1 MKKVLIISYYWPPG
15 SGSGVQRF
23 LKFSKYLNQFG
34 WEPVILTVKNGN
46 FSSLD
51 FSLQSEIPDNTLV
64 FKSKS
69 FEPYYWYNL
78 LFGKKIKKSTSGSI
92 GLASGSIFSKL
103 ALYIRANLF
112 IPDARI
118 GWNYFAFK
126 KAQEILRNHQIDAVI
141 STGPPQSS
149 HLIAEKIKAKYNLP
163 WIVDLRDPWTSVF
176 YNSLFPKTERTIV
189 KDKKIE
195 DRIVKNADA
204 LSVVSSGLV
213 EEFKGRNS
221 NINLI
226 YNGYDETDFEEQTVV
241 KDKDSFV
248 ITYVGNFMASQNVES
263 FWFVLSKLI
272 DSNID
277 FRDRLKIKIVGNA
290 DELILNSIS
299 EFGLESFSEIVG
311 FVDHKKAIQY
321 MQESNLLLF
330 VIPDAD
336 QNQKIITGKLF
347 EYLASGNDI
356 LSYGPTNGDASSIL
370 EEMGKTKMLDYKD
383 IEGVENQ
390 ITQCFNK
397 KGKEKSISVPLKIKN
412 YSRKSLTQQLSK
424 LLDSLI

>member
-1 MKKVLIISYYWPPG
+1 MKKVLIITYYWPPG

-34 WEPVILTVKNGN
+34 WEPVILTVKDGN
-46 FSSLD
+46 FSSEDL
-51 FSLQSEIPDNTLV
+51 SLQNDIPDNTLV
-64 FKSKS
+64 YKSKS
-69 FEPYYWYNL
+69 LEPYYWYNL
-78 LFGKKIKKSTSGSI
+78 LFGKKNKKSASGSI
-92 GLASGSIFSKL
+92 GLASDSIISKL

-112 IPDARI
+112 IPDARV

-126 KAQEILRNHQIDAVI
+126 KAQEIMKAHKIDAVI

-149 HLIAEKIKAKYNLP
+149 HLIAEKLKRSYNLP

-176 YNSLFPKTERTIV
+176 YNSLFPRTKRTIA
-189 KDKKIE
+189 KDKSLE

-213 EEFKGRNS
+213 QEFKDRNS

-226 YNGYDETDFEEQTVV
+226 YNGYDESDFEGLNEE

-248 ITYVGNFMASQNVES
+248 ITYVGNFMASQNVDS
-263 FWFVLSKLI
+263 FWFGLSQLI
-272 DSNID
+272 DSNSN
-277 FRDRLKIKIVGNA
+277 FGNKLKIKLVGNT
-290 DELILNSIS
+290 DELILNSVVEYS
-299 EFGLESFSEIVG
+299 LEKYTENVG

-321 MQESNLLLF
+321 MQESDLLLF

-347 EYLASGNDI
+347 EYLATGNDI
-356 LSYGPTNGDASSIL
+356 LSLGPTDGDASSIL
-370 EEMGKTKMLDYKD
+370 DEMEKTKMLSYKD
-383 IEGVENQ
+383 VEGVKKQ
-390 ITQCFNK
+390 ILDCFNNE
-397 KGKEKSISVPLKIKN
+397 EKLNRVPANIKN
-412 YSRKSLTQQLSK
+412 YSRKSLTKQLCQ
-424 LLDSLI
+424 LLDSVVN